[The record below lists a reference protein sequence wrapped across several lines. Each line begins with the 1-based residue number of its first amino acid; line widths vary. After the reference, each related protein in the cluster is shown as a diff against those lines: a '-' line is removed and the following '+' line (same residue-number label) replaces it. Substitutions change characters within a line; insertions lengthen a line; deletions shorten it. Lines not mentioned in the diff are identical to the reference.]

1 MSVSKPTEDLKAEK
15 AKFKPLKIEHF
26 CDMGES
32 ITVER
37 ECQVFV
43 KTTLKGL
50 SYTYFKVVRVEGR
63 VEQNEVLFS
72 STVYSNNYEIDDI
85 EMNRDAVV
93 AVSDGQSLRLSKI
106 QSFLEPITIT
116 YRHRLKETA

>member
-1 MSVSKPTEDLKAEK
+1 MIINIFNPNQREIKGIFFKVPELAAIEVYTIKNDMSVSKPTEDLKAEK

-85 EMNRDAVV
+85 
-93 AVSDGQSLRLSKI
+93 
-106 QSFLEPITIT
+106 
-116 YRHRLKETA
+116 